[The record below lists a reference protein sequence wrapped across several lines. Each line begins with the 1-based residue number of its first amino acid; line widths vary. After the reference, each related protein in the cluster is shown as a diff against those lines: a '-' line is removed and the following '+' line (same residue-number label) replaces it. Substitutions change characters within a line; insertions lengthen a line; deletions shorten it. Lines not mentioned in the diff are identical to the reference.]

1 MNSLPSHVVLVVD
14 EAYFDFIEDPSYK
27 SMISQIADDRN
38 LIVIRTFSKIYG
50 MAGARIG
57 YILSNPE
64 IIGYLG
70 ITATGFCCN
79 RVGLLGA
86 EAAMKQILKEYQK
99 KA

>member
-1 MNSLPSHVVLVVD
+1 
-14 EAYFDFIEDPSYK
+14 
-27 SMISQIADDRN
+27 MISQIADDRN

-57 YILSNPE
+57 YIFSNPG
-64 IIGYLG
+64 IIRYLG

-86 EAAMKQILKEYQK
+86 EAAMKQILKEYQE

>member
-1 MNSLPSHVVLVVD
+1 
-14 EAYFDFIEDPSYK
+14 
-27 SMISQIADDRN
+27 MISQIADDRN

-57 YILSNPE
+57 YILSSPE

-86 EAAMKQILKEYQK
+86 EAALEADLKGVSGK
-99 KA
+99 SISAPCRKNKSGLLKWITLWKP